1 RFFHNCPPWFDLYG
15 NYFTIIHTGR
25 RFFMKTTV
33 KWLKEYV
40 DFDLSPQEIAETL
53 TMAGLE
59 VESLTHLLPDN
70 VVAARVE
77 DVSPHPNAD
86 RLSLCSV
93 SDGSGGRKIV
103 CGASNM
109 KAGDAVVLAL
119 PGARLPETA
128 AFPEGLTI
136 KKAKIRGCESDGM
149 LCSEAELGLTA
160 AKSDGIMILPGAV
173 APGTPL
179 ADIADLEDTVIE
191 IAVTPNRPDCLSV
204 TGIAREVAAATG
216 GVLKVQNPPPAPVR
230 NESGIRPPVIDNTD
244 ACSRYCLA
252 LVSGVKVETSPLWL
266 RARLSACGI
275 KPVNNIVDITNLVML
290 ETGQPLH
297 AFDRGKLKAAEDG
310 CVLSVRNAKKGESLL
325 ALDSQKYDL
334 SPHDLVIADGAG
346 PVAIAGI
353 MGGEESAVSGETRD
367 VLLEAACFSP
377 PVVRRSSKRLKLS
390 SESSYRFER
399 GVDPAAPPPALAR
412 AAELML
418 SVAGGSSR
426 GMIADVCP
434 EEVRPLEIDVSLEKV
449 WKTLGA
455 DFDREETANLLSALG
470 FEVNG
475 SGDPVRVKI
484 PTFRPDVSRPADVA
498 EEIARL
504 FGYDAI
510 EEAEPGFGMLAGC
523 ADRRAAAHET
533 MENVFVFA
541 GFSEAVNYGFE
552 NPDLLRAFS
561 PDPAVEIL
569 NPISR
574 DLSVMRNTMLAGL
587 MKNLKFNL
595 SRQLPAARL
604 FETGKVFFHKGSG
617 QLPREER
624 MFAAVAAGAGD
635 ARLWEREGFDFFDMK
650 GLAEKTLATAF
661 NVPEGAAVFESG
673 ADKPCFHPG
682 KSARIAIGGETIGNL
697 GEIHPETARAFELEG
712 VVALELN
719 LEKLYA
725 LAGEGGRGFSPL
737 PKFPSLRRDVA
748 FVVKKEIEAGSMVS
762 GVRGVSPLVER
773 VWIFDL
779 FEDKSL
785 GDGMKSV
792 GISMVLRSA
801 EKTLTDED
809 ANLVCEKAVKTLGDS
824 FGARVRQ

>member
-1 RFFHNCPPWFDLYG
+1 
-15 NYFTIIHTGR
+15 
-25 RFFMKTTV
+25 MKATV

-70 VVAARVE
+70 VIAARVE

-93 SDGSGGRKIV
+93 SDGSGGRRIV

-149 LCSEAELGLTA
+149 LCSETELGLTA

-179 ADIADLEDTVIE
+179 ADIPDLEDTVIE
-191 IAVTPNRPDCLSV
+191 IAVTPNRPDCLSI

-216 GVLKVQNPPPAPVR
+216 GVLKVPKTPPMPEPPENPGILVK
-230 NESGIRPPVIDNTD
+230 NED

-252 LVSGVKVETSPLWL
+252 LVSGVRVGPSPLWL

-275 KPVNNIVDITNLVML
+275 KPINNVVDITNLVML

-310 CVLSVRNAKKGESLL
+310 GVLAVRNAKKGESLL

-334 SPHDLVIADGAG
+334 TPQDLVIADGAG

-353 MGGEESAVSGETRD
+353 MGGEESAVSGETKD

-390 SESSYRFER
+390 TESSYRFER

-418 SVAGGSSR
+418 SVAGGSSH

-434 EEVRPLEIDVSLEKV
+434 EEVRPLEISVSLEKV

-470 FEVNG
+470 FEVTG
-475 SGDPVRVKI
+475 SDDPVRVKV

-504 FGYDAI
+504 FGYGAI
-510 EEAEPGFGMLAGC
+510 AEAEPGFAMLADR
-523 ADRRAAAHET
+523 ADRRSAAHET

-552 NPDLLRAFS
+552 NPDLLRAFG
-561 PDPAVEIL
+561 PAPAVEIL

-587 MKNLKFNL
+587 LKNLKFNL
-595 SRQLPAARL
+595 SRQLAAARL

-650 GLAEKTLATAF
+650 GLAEKTLSAAF
-661 NVPEGAAVFESG
+661 HVPGGAAVFESG

-682 KSARIAIGGETIGNL
+682 KSARIAIDGETAGNL

-725 LAGEGGRGFSPL
+725 LAEKGGRGFSPL

-779 FEDKSL
+779 FEDKSI

-824 FGARVRQ
+824 FGASVRR